1 MSVSLP
7 EGTVTLLF
15 TDVEGSTDL
24 RTREGDDV
32 AQELLRTHEGLLRE
46 QVERHGG
53 QEVVFMGDG
62 FMIAFGSTRKAL
74 TCAVDIQRAFDDY
87 NREHPDRPI
96 KVRAGLNTGE
106 VHQEGGTLY
115 GTAVNAAARIMAKA
129 DGGEIYVSQLVKEL
143 TAGVR
148 DFSFLDRGPHDLKG
162 FPDQWRLYEVR
173 WREDEEAAPP
183 PVAEASSAVPSTP
196 LVATAIEG
204 VVPQPAF
211 DLVGRDGERRLLT
224 EELEAAAAGRVRIVS
239 LEGEAGIGKTRLIEA
254 AAESAAERGFGV
266 LMAGGDEELRGP
278 FLLLR
283 TLLNSTGMEALAER
297 CDCRDVL
304 ERARRVLAGSAH
316 EGHEGLSPS
325 EQMVHVYDQATM
337 AIRGIAARQPVA
349 VFLDDLQ
356 WADEDSLKLVRY
368 LVRTSAGLPIFVL
381 LAIRWEVAPT
391 QTAASALVADLE
403 RMNVA
408 RRARLERFSRS
419 ETGELLAQVLGAPVS
434 PDALQT
440 LHDRGEGVPFFIVEF
455 ARAYREARLLQ
466 QVRGRWE
473 IGKDARQTV
482 PTSIQILLERRLA
495 LLPEETRTL
504 LADAAVMGRRIRLD
518 DLADVHRRAGDA
530 ELSPIRLDEQL
541 APAVAHSLLAELSE
555 GEHDYA
561 FTHDQIRSVLLD
573 GLRKPR
579 RRAIH
584 AALQEIVAERAGV
597 DLEGDGAG
605 VPPSVLSTIA
615 NHAIAAGEADR
626 GIRFSLAA
634 ARAALAAHAPE
645 EAIRLVDAARPL
657 ASSPAQRADLL
668 RVRDDALTVAG
679 RGEDR
684 VPILAELAALAG
696 ALGDPGIETEVTLR
710 RASAAR
716 LTEEWEQAAELAGR
730 AEEAAAE
737 RGDDDARL
745 QALLELGQ
753 ALLQSPIGEAYAPDP
768 SEVEIEGAEDAYG
781 RAAELAVSL
790 GEERVLAQIRRE
802 QGIIEESRAQIRV
815 NEIRAAGG
823 GPAEIFQDPAA
834 RGHLERAKELI
845 GEAIDLCEKTGDRR
859 CEMSSL
865 IALAYAHVLDDT
877 QYGHAGRIEQ
887 IRRLRERLSR
897 MTSESER
904 AKGELHML
912 YSTLVYC
919 LAHGFWDLGLARG
932 VECYGLA
939 RAQGESLFEFLAA
952 GGIAM
957 LSLDLGDLREAEA
970 WIGRAEEAV
979 LGSSTPL
986 SDRQL
991 EIWRGILRAA
1001 HKDGPAMREHFRQ
1014 AERMAA
1020 AAGSVASR
1028 CEALSLLAIKGA
1040 LVASD
1045 TGDRA
1050 LLEDAEV
1057 AAEEALRLADT
1068 LDGSEIWKARALA
1081 GRAQI
1086 ALAGDDADEA
1096 ATLARSALAAENE
1109 ARHLFKL
1116 VNIDLWLIV
1125 ARALAGREDPQAL
1138 GFRIE
1143 TSIMTSLGMMAIREE
1158 EVRKKLLASERGSE
1172 LVELVGGLPDLT
1184 AMFGVELPA
1193 PDQILSGRE
1202 QELLRRLTA
1211 GQSVAEMAEALDADA
1226 AEVEAEIAGLVEK
1239 MEAKGVGGVTERA
1252 VREGIA

>member
-1 MSVSLP
+1 MSVALP

-32 AQELLRTHEGLLRE
+32 AQALLRTHEQLLRE

-74 TCAVDIQRAFDDY
+74 TCAVDIQRAFEEH
-87 NREHPDRPI
+87 NAEHPERPI

-115 GTAVNAAARIMAKA
+115 GTAVNAAARIMGKA
-129 DGGEIYVSQLVKEL
+129 DGGQIYVSQLVKDL

-148 DFSFLDRGPHDLKG
+148 DFSFVDRGLHPLKG
-162 FPDQWRLYEVR
+162 FPDEWRLYEVR
-173 WREDEEAAPP
+173 WREEAQEPETVEP
-183 PVAEASSAVPSTP
+183 SSTPVPSTP
-196 LVATAIEG
+196 LAQTAIEG
-204 VVPQPAF
+204 TVPSSVF
-211 DLVGRDGERRLLT
+211 DLVGRDAEREMLIQ
-224 EELEAAAAGRVRIVS
+224 ELDAAAEGRVRIAS

-254 AAESAAERGFGV
+254 AAQTAAERGFGV

-283 TLLNSTGMEALAER
+283 TLLSSTGMEALSTKCEA
-297 CDCRDVL
+297 RDL
-304 ERARRVLAGSAH
+304 LDQARRVLAGGAH

-325 EQMVHVYDQATM
+325 EQMVHVHDQAAM
-337 AIRGIAARQPVA
+337 AIRGIATRQPLA
-349 VFLDDLQ
+349 ILLDDLQ
-356 WADEDSLKLVRY
+356 WADEDSLKLIRY

-381 LAIRWEVAPT
+381 LAIRWEVDPT
-391 QTAASALVADLE
+391 QTAASALVADLD
-403 RMNVA
+403 RMNLA
-408 RRARLERFSRS
+408 RRVRLERFSRAES
-419 ETGELLAQVLGAPVS
+419 ADLLAQVLGAPVS
-434 PDALQT
+434 PDAVHI
-440 LHDRGEGVPFFIVEF
+440 LHERGEGVPFFIVEF

-466 QVRGRWE
+466 QVRGRWD
-473 IGKDARQTV
+473 IGKDPRQTV
-482 PTSIQILLERRLA
+482 PTSVQILLERRLA
-495 LLPEETRTL
+495 QLPEETRAL

-518 DLADVHRRAGDA
+518 DLADVRRRSGDA
-530 ELSPIRLDEQL
+530 ESSPLLLDERL
-541 APAVAHSLLAELSE
+541 APAVAHSMLAELAE
-555 GEHDYA
+555 GAHDYA
-561 FTHDQIRSVLLD
+561 FTHDQIRSVLVE
-573 GLRKPR
+573 GQRKSR

-597 DLEGDGAG
+597 DLDGDGED
-605 VPPSVLSTIA
+605 VPPPVLSAIA

-626 GIRFSLAA
+626 GIRFSMAA
-634 ARAALAAHAPE
+634 ARAALRAHAPE

-657 ASSPAQRADLL
+657 ASSPEHRAELL

-679 RGEDR
+679 RGEER

-696 ALGDPGIETEVTLR
+696 ALGDPRVETEIDLR

-716 LTEEWEQAAELAGR
+716 STEDWEQAAELARR
-730 AEEAAAE
+730 AQEAAAG
-737 RGDDDARL
+737 RGDGEVEL
-745 QALLELGQ
+745 QAALELGQ
-753 ALLQSPIGEAYAPDP
+753 ALLQSPLGEAYAPDP
-768 SEVEIEGAEDAYG
+768 SDVDLDGAEEAYA
-781 RAAELAVSL
+781 RASELAESMQND
-790 GEERVLAQIRRE
+790 RALAQIRRE
-802 QGIIEESRAQIRV
+802 QGIIQESRAQVRV

-823 GPAEIFQDPAA
+823 GPAEIYQDPGV
-834 RGHLERAKELI
+834 REHLERGKELI
-845 GEAIDLCEKTGDRR
+845 GQAVDLCEKTGDRR

-887 IRRLRERLSR
+887 IRRLRERLTR

-932 VECYGLA
+932 AECFGLA

-952 GGIAM
+952 GGMAE
-957 LSLDLGDLREAEA
+957 LHLDLDEVREAEA

-979 LGSSTPL
+979 LAAPTPL

-991 EIWRGILRAA
+991 EIWRGLLRAA
-1001 HKDGPAMREHFRQ
+1001 EKDGPAMREHFRQ
-1014 AERMAA
+1014 AERLAST
-1020 AAGSVASR
+1020 AGSNASR
-1028 CEALSLLAIKGA
+1028 CEALALLAIKGA
-1040 LVASD
+1040 VVGSA
-1045 TGDRA
+1045 TGDGA

-1057 AAEEALRLADT
+1057 AAEKALRIADM
-1068 LDGSEIWKARALA
+1068 LPGSEIWKSRALA

-1086 ALAGDDADEA
+1086 ALHRGAEDEA
-1096 ATLARSALAAENE
+1096 ATLARSALAAEDE

-1116 VNIDLWLIV
+1116 VNIDVWLIV
-1125 ARALAGREDPQAL
+1125 ARALAGRDDPQAL

-1143 TSIMTSLGMMAIREE
+1143 RSIMLALGMMAIRDES
-1158 EVRKKLLASERGSE
+1158 VREKLVSAERGAE
-1172 LVELVGGLPDLT
+1172 LIELVGGLPDLT
-1184 AMFGVELPA
+1184 ALFGVELPA
-1193 PDQILSGRE
+1193 PDQVFSARE
-1202 QELLRRLTA
+1202 QEVLRRLTA
-1211 GQSVAEMAEALDADA
+1211 GQSAEEMAAAMDADPG
-1226 AEVEAEIAGLVEK
+1226 EIEAEIAGLVEK
-1239 MEAKGVGGVTERA
+1239 MEARGVGGVTERA